1 MQTKLDSI
9 KVLADTFASLN
20 RHIRIQF
27 QQNFIWNHPVRP
39 NEICLNRFY
48 ANLKSSPS
56 SEIVEERGSR
66 KRFES

>member
-27 QQNFIWNHPVRP
+27 QQNFISNHPVRP

-48 ANLKSSPS
+48 ANLKITLNPAQ
-56 SEIVEERGSR
+56 
-66 KRFES
+66 K